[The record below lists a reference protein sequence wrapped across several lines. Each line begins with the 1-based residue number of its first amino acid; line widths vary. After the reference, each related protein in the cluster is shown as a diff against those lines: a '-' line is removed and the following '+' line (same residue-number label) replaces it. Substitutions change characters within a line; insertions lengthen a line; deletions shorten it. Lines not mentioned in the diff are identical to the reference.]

1 MEELF
6 GLLNQRYDRI
16 YVVTV
21 AAAEARR
28 ALFAERFKGLDY
40 RFFFG
45 ADKNLFS
52 VAEAEEKGI
61 YSENLHANITVLGRT

>member
-21 AAAEARR
+21 SAAEARR
-28 ALFAERFKGLDY
+28 ALFAERFKGLD
-40 RFFFG
+40 
-45 ADKNLFS
+45 
-52 VAEAEEKGI
+52 
-61 YSENLHANITVLGRT
+61 